1 MISIFRKWYD
11 RYLSEEE
18 SVLLLVILV
27 GSLIL
32 LAAVGHIFTPI
43 FVAVVLA
50 YLMQGVAN
58 QLYKWGLS
66 TRIGVWIATLMFTS
80 AFFAFVLGLLP
91 LVWRQLVSLA
101 REAPAMVER
110 GRAALSVLPEKY
122 PAIVSQEQINL
133 AMNSVQGDMAG
144 LGQLLVT
151 KGFSSI
157 PGLLAVLVYLVLTPL
172 MVFFFL
178 KDRDQIL
185 DWFIA
190 LVAKRK
196 VANSINNPE

>member
-66 TRIGVWIATLMFTS
+66 TRIGVWIAT
-80 AFFAFVLGLLP
+80 
-91 LVWRQLVSLA
+91 
-101 REAPAMVER
+101 
-110 GRAALSVLPEKY
+110 
-122 PAIVSQEQINL
+122 
-133 AMNSVQGDMAG
+133 
-144 LGQLLVT
+144 
-151 KGFSSI
+151 
-157 PGLLAVLVYLVLTPL
+157 
-172 MVFFFL
+172 
-178 KDRDQIL
+178 
-185 DWFIA
+185 
-190 LVAKRK
+190 
-196 VANSINNPE
+196 

>member
-101 REAPAMVER
+101 REAPAMV
-110 GRAALSVLPEKY
+110 
-122 PAIVSQEQINL
+122 
-133 AMNSVQGDMAG
+133 
-144 LGQLLVT
+144 
-151 KGFSSI
+151 
-157 PGLLAVLVYLVLTPL
+157 
-172 MVFFFL
+172 
-178 KDRDQIL
+178 
-185 DWFIA
+185 
-190 LVAKRK
+190 
-196 VANSINNPE
+196 